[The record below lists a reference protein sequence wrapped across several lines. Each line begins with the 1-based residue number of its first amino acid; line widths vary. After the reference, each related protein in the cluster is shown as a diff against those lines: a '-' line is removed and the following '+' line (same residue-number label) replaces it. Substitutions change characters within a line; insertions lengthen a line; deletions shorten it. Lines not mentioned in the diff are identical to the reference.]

1 MKNLQSAKR
10 NTKKIEELFRLLSIR
25 SKLEWK
31 KKKKKIRDGERH
43 SPNWFICDDRVSL
56 TCVQS
61 NTKRTADV
69 AGKWTGEYLPF
80 SGEDTWLLD
89 SPTTTL
95 TDILMINLWEK
106 NKKKKEWNDFRR
118 FYRKH
123 AQTSIPR
130 WKRTGTGFAHPCS
143 DVPLE
148 TVEVLIHIYLII
160 LTIEWSRLLCR
171 CRDFIAKISPR
182 RNNRI
187 NNKQGEGRRRGEYM

>member
-31 KKKKKIRDGERH
+31 KKEKKIRDGERH

-148 TVEVLIHIYLII
+148 TVEVLIHIYNL
-160 LTIEWSRLLCR
+160 LFSPLSEVDCYVLSRLYCKN
-171 CRDFIAKISPR
+171 FTA
-182 RNNRI
+182 
-187 NNKQGEGRRRGEYM
+187 